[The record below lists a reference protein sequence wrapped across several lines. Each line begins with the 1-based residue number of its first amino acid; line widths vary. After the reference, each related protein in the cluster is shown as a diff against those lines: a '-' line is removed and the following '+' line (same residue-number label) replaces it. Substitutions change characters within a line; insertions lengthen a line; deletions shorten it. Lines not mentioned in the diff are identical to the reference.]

1 MQPPKSYSVG
11 GQRSSQAAYRQART
25 YPARL
30 QRKLVRGVDEMDHT
44 ERFKGIPMSKAMRAM
59 CKEEDYA
66 FLRSLDERR
75 QVLSDEIQQVQKEL
89 EERHKERQFLTQLR
103 RTEGSVGVLRSHDRA
118 NFLFCTQELE
128 SYRPALQVSALSSL
142 DAWPDF
148 QRQVLE
154 EELGLSSGENSKK
167 VEDLLL
173 RI

>member
-1 MQPPKSYSVG
+1 
-11 GQRSSQAAYRQART
+11 
-25 YPARL
+25 
-30 QRKLVRGVDEMDHT
+30 MDHT

-89 EERHKERQFLTQLR
+89 EERHEERVQRRHQRERREKERQR
-103 RTEGSVGVLRSHDRA
+103 
-118 NFLFCTQELE
+118 ELE
-128 SYRPALQVSALSSL
+128 EMQKEKQEQWRNQAATRAAAQERALRERADRLKQFR
-142 DAWPDF
+142 DF

-154 EELGLSSGENSKK
+154 EELGLSSGENSK
-167 VEDLLL
+167 VLEDLLL

>member
-1 MQPPKSYSVG
+1 
-11 GQRSSQAAYRQART
+11 
-25 YPARL
+25 
-30 QRKLVRGVDEMDHT
+30 MDHT

-89 EERHKERQFLTQLR
+89 EERHEERVQELMTVQRRHQRERREKERQR
-103 RTEGSVGVLRSHDRA
+103 
-118 NFLFCTQELE
+118 ELE
-128 SYRPALQVSALSSL
+128 EMQKEKQEQWRNQAATRAAAQERALRERADRLKQFR
-142 DAWPDF
+142 DF

-154 EELGLSSGENSKK
+154 EELGLSSGENSK
-167 VEDLLL
+167 VLEDLLL